1 MSCAG
6 YSHIHY
12 HAGTRVSLVEIKEHA
27 CSKCHLGL
35 LYENNASN
43 VNFNFYFFLFCRFSL
58 SGVAVE
64 SYKTEVTSRLTLT
77 LHDPDG
83 RVDGDDVAY
92 TYADAVTWASGPAT
106 QWWQHCAPDVSGTNS
121 ADSAGCTVRHLRGHI
136 CIHLLH
142 TYKPTL
148 SSSQEIYGISK
159 CGRGS

>member
-1 MSCAG
+1 MLRGFKPLIIMIIRRKGKMSCAG

-106 QWWQHCAPDVSGTNS
+106 QWWQHCRVN
-121 ADSAGCTVRHLRGHI
+121 RNNMYLMIR
-136 CIHLLH
+136 
-142 TYKPTL
+142 TY
-148 SSSQEIYGISK
+148 
-159 CGRGS
+159 R